1 MRFFPKETN
10 FFLLFEDYARV
21 IEASGQL
28 LLQLNKKAN
37 RNGELV
43 KKARRLELKA
53 DDICHT
59 IYQETNTSFITPID
73 REDIYLLARTLD
85 NIVDLIENIISNI
98 NVYGIKKLEPNFKKF
113 IDLQAL
119 TTKHLAQLINLLKDK
134 EKHLPEIKKLIIKI
148 NYFENQGDELI
159 RDEFRRLFSNHKN
172 PVEIIKWM
180 DLFENIESVLD
191 ECEEVSYL
199 VEDIII
205 KNF

>member
-1 MRFFPKETN
+1 M
-10 FFLLFEDYARV
+10 
-21 IEASGQL
+21 
-28 LLQLNKKAN
+28 
-37 RNGELV
+37 
-43 KKARRLELKA
+43 
-53 DDICHT
+53 
-59 IYQETNTSFITPID
+59 
-73 REDIYLLARTLD
+73 
-85 NIVDLIENIISNI
+85 
-98 NVYGIKKLEPNFKKF
+98 
-113 IDLQAL
+113 

-159 RDEFRRLFSNHKN
+159 REEFRLLFSDHKN